1 MPRAPNRAHR
11 ARTMKRRGQGAFE
24 YILMLAG
31 VLLIVILIVL
41 ILQANLAN
49 TNTGIRNSV
58 NQYQLVSSS
67 DMQKNEV
74 VGLVATTAIMPLTWA
89 DNNTAVSGGLLNTV
103 PCSFNYPA
111 ALAAPRCSAGTPAG
125 WTLRPNCPGGYFNNK
140 SGTC

>member
-111 ALAAPRCSAGTPAG
+111 ALVLLNNQAP
-125 WTLRPNCPGGYFNNK
+125 YFYPWNQKGRRARSNT
-140 SGTC
+140 SSWSQA